1 LILFDV
7 FHHLEYPGTAL
18 AEIHRVLAPGGR
30 LVIFEPAM
38 GLLGRVVFGA
48 FHHEPLGMGRS
59 ITWTAPEGFDPGLGR
74 YYAAQGNAW
83 RVFVR
88 GEDETDVGQGRRQ
101 ATPLQGN
108 QSAEVGKGG
117 EPLAGWTI
125 KEVLCMPAFTYL
137 CAGGFR
143 GPQLV
148 PNWAVPIARGIDR
161 VLELFP
167 RFFAS
172 RMLVVLEKA
181 G

>member
-1 LILFDV
+1 
-7 FHHLEYPGTAL
+7 
-18 AEIHRVLAPGGR
+18 
-30 LVIFEPAM
+30 
-38 GLLGRVVFGA
+38 
-48 FHHEPLGMGRS
+48 MGRP
-59 ITWTAPEGFDPGLGR
+59 ITWTAPEGFDPGQVR

-88 GEDETDVGQGRRQ
+88 GDDAAEGGQGRRQ
-101 ATPLQGN
+101 APRPARGLVHVETATPLQGN

-143 GPQLV
+143 GPQLA

-161 VLELFP
+161 VLRLFP
-167 RFFAS
+167 KLFAS